1 VQFAYYGACFALAF
15 RAAFSNQRFGYQAG
29 VLTGLG
35 LASLGTLFFY
45 PASKI

>member
-15 RAAFSNQRFGYQAG
+15 RAAFINQRFGYQAG